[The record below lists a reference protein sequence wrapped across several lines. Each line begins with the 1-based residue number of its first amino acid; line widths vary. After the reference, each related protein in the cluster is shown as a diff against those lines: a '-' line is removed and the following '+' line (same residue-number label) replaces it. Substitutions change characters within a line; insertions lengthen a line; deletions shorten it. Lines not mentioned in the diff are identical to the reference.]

1 MRRLGADDHRRVQPA
16 NIRDL
21 RRGCAS
27 TRAWWAACLRQ
38 QRSQQRRASTAAQGR
53 SGALPW
59 LPSSPPYQRRL
70 LSLQPDDVATLVARA
85 HHTLSATESR
95 RERPPHTAEQ
105 QQQQQQYTPER
116 LICPTAKLH
125 LRHLLRAGL
134 TSSRANG
141 SSGSTARQTRTASR
155 MRTTW

>member
-1 MRRLGADDHRRVQPA
+1 MIIAESSQQTSEICVA
-16 NIRDL
+16 AAL
-21 RRGCAS
+21 RRARGGRHACAS
-27 TRAWWAACLRQ
+27 SAPSKEDLLQQPKDGRAW
-38 QRSQQRRASTAAQGR
+38 
-53 SGALPW
+53 PW